1 MASKQYDIQY
11 FTAKVNGKE
20 IEFRCYTTDTRCGF
34 CHTAHLMGWKYDKY
48 DITDTKAS
56 YYNRTWERFEYESV
70 LKRAIEKLPNDI
82 QQAVYDQII
91 DHKAVEEEQK
101 AEEMVG
107 KFEELHSSLSAE
119 NKARLANSGIEIHS
133 EEDAK
138 SVMGLMALM
147 KVMQK

>member
-11 FTAKVNGKE
+11 FTAKVNGEE
-20 IEFRCYTTDTRCGF
+20 IEFRCYTTNTRCGF
-34 CHTAHLMGWKYDKY
+34 CHTAHLMGWKY

-91 DHKAVEEEQK
+91 DHKAAEEEKQ
-101 AEEMVG
+101 AEDMFNSFKVLYDG
-107 KFEELHSSLSAE
+107 LSEE
-119 NKARLANSGIEIHS
+119 NKERLANSGIEITNTAQ
-133 EEDAK
+133 AK
-138 SVMGLMALM
+138 GVMGLMALM
-147 KVMQK
+147 QIMQK

>member
-1 MASKQYDIQY
+1 MATKQYDIQY
-11 FTAKVNGKE
+11 FTAKVNGEE
-20 IEFRCYTTDTRCGF
+20 IEFRCYTTNTRCGF
-34 CHTAHLMGWKYDKY
+34 CHTAHLMGWKY

-91 DHKAVEEEQK
+91 DHKAAEEEQK

-119 NKARLANSGIEIHS
+119 NKARLANSGIEIRS

-147 KVMQK
+147 KIMQK